1 MPDASDSPALRV
13 ENGALVH
20 PFFRP
25 RSSAIRGDVVD
36 ATSGSSDGAVPT
48 QPMNPIAP
56 STASG
61 FRAPIVLFLVL
72 PMVLSCARSRAQ
84 AQRGSPGK
92 IVARDCDADFER
104 GLDVMGHAARRWPV
118 PTCRGR
124 HRPPRPWVLPPGARQ

>member
-25 RSSAIRGDVVD
+25 RSSAMRGDVVD
-36 ATSGSSDGAVPT
+36 APAGWSDGAVPT

-72 PMVLSCARSRAQ
+72 PMILSCARSRAQ
-84 AQRGSPGK
+84 TKRGRPGK
-92 IVARDCDADFER
+92 ISARDC
-104 GLDVMGHAARRWPV
+104 AAE
-118 PTCRGR
+118 
-124 HRPPRPWVLPPGARQ
+124 